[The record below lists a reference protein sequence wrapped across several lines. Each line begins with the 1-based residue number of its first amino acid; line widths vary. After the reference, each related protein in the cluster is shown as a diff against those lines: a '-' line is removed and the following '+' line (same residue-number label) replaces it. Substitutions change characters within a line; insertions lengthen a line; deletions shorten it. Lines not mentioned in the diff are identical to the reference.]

1 MMSNTI
7 PNAHNAQEVLHGAF
21 DAEIHKL
28 TFIDYLEVV
37 ISPDGVVEYAVP
49 SHSEKLLQVYMQQ
62 HSIDRGTAL
71 RNLASKNN
79 GYIESLSEATGY
91 ISVWNENYITGC
103 KPTQQQLNKLKTLKL
118 QGLYH
123 GRIDDI
129 YTERKELLQQWLSID
144 HTEEC

>member
-1 MMSNTI
+1 MSDFL

-21 DAEIHKL
+21 DAELHKL

-129 YTERKELLQQWLSID
+129 YTERQELLQQWLSID